1 MPGLS
6 LGFSAGGMMPAASLP
21 PSYAQE
27 PASQTISARAYGM
40 QSGGMPNGPGHVAAY
55 GSVGVSVAATAFLVW
70 LWWTL
75 PR

>member
-6 LGFSAGGMMPAASLP
+6 LGFSTGAAIPSASLP

-27 PASQTISARAYGM
+27 PTSQTISARAYGIT
-40 QSGGMPNGPGHVAAY
+40 SGGASTGPGHSAMY
-55 GSVGVSVAATAFLVW
+55 GSVGVSVAAATFLVW

>member
-6 LGFSAGGMMPAASLP
+6 LGFSTGAALPAASLP

-27 PASQTISARAYGM
+27 SAGQTISARAYGIT
-40 QSGGMPNGPGHVAAY
+40 SGAPSVPGHNAMY
-55 GSVGVSVAATAFLVW
+55 GSVGVGVAATTFLVW

>member
-6 LGFSAGGMMPAASLP
+6 LGMSAGYSTPAAALP
-21 PSYAQE
+21 PSYANE
-27 PASQTISARAYGM
+27 SSGSTISARAYGIAD
-40 QSGGMPNGPGHVAAY
+40 NGASAAGQTAAY
-55 GSVGVSVAATAFLVW
+55 GSVGVSVAATVFLVW

>member
-6 LGFSAGGMMPAASLP
+6 LGFSTGAAIPAASLP

-27 PASQTISARAYGM
+27 SAGQTISARAYGIT
-40 QSGGMPNGPGHVAAY
+40 SGASVGGPGHTAMY
-55 GSVGVSVAATAFLVW
+55 GSVGVGVAASVFLVW

>member
-6 LGFSAGGMMPAASLP
+6 LGMSAGASIPAAALP

-27 PASQTISARAYGM
+27 SASQTISARAYGI
-40 QSGGMPNGPGHVAAY
+40 QSGGMPTGPGHTAAY
-55 GSVGVSVAATAFLVW
+55 GSVGVGVAASVFLVW

>member
-6 LGFSAGGMMPAASLP
+6 LNASAGAFMPAASLP

-27 PASQTISARAYGM
+27 ANSQTISARAYGIS
-40 QSGGMPNGPGHVAAY
+40 SGGMPTGPGHTAAY
-55 GSVGVSVAATAFLVW
+55 GSVGVGVAASVFLVW

>member
-6 LGFSAGGMMPAASLP
+6 LGFSTGAAVPSASLP

-27 PASQTISARAYGM
+27 PAGQTISARAYGM
-40 QSGGMPNGPGHVAAY
+40 TSGAPTGPGHSAMY
-55 GSVGVSVAATAFLVW
+55 GSVGVGVAASVFLVW